1 VSTKPFDATLKE
13 LIELDVTSWAALV
26 DRRPGVTVSVVD
38 ADVSTI
44 TAAADK
50 VIRVSH
56 PDGDC
61 LIDVEAVS
69 GHAGDA
75 PEALHFYGAALERRH
90 GLPVRSVLLL
100 LRRETIARSATGL
113 LERHLPG
120 ATAPYRT
127 FRYDVL
133 RLWELPVASFLA
145 GGLGTLPLAGLTDEA
160 AADLDS
166 VVRQVTKRIQAES
179 EGERAGQLHAAT
191 FVLLGLRYE
200 QAVIDR
206 LFQGV
211 TGMEESSTYQ
221 LIKSRGAIAEARTIL
236 LRQGKVKFGQP
247 ASESTARA
255 IEAIADLSR
264 LEALAERLL
273 TASSWEEL
281 LAQP

>member
-1 VSTKPFDATLKE
+1 MSSKPFDATLKE
-13 LIELDVTSWAALV
+13 LIELDAPAWAALV
-26 DRRPGVTVSVVD
+26 DRRAGATVSVVD

-56 PDGDC
+56 PGGDC

-69 GHAGDA
+69 GHAGEA
-75 PEALHFYGAALERRH
+75 PEALHFYSAALERRH

-100 LRRETIARSATGL
+100 LRREALARNATGL
-113 LERHLPG
+113 LEKHLPG
-120 ATAPYRT
+120 ETTPYRT
-127 FRYDVL
+127 FRYHVL
-133 RLWELPVASFLA
+133 RLWELPAGPLLA

-179 EGERAGQLHAAT
+179 AGERAGQLHAAT

-200 QAVIDR
+200 PAVIDQLYR
-206 LFQGV
+206 GV

-221 LIKSRGAIAEARTIL
+221 LIKSRGELAEARKML
-236 LRQGKVKFGQP
+236 LRLGKVRFNQP
-247 ASESTARA
+247 ASESAARA
-255 IEAIADLSR
+255 IEAMTDLGR